1 MNGRKN
7 CLRAVLCSDV
17 FCHVAPISEP
27 IFAASSM
34 SQSVAGALSGV
45 FRWQDLVVVY
55 SRRMHPSLLGL
66 RSQNVE
72 CGNATFDP
80 F

>member
-1 MNGRKN
+1 MKGRKN

-45 FRWQDLVVVY
+45 AKMAG
-55 SRRMHPSLLGL
+55 SGCGLLAKDA
-66 RSQNVE
+66 SFP
-72 CGNATFDP
+72 AWFA
-80 F
+80 